1 MKKTTKKLMIALIE
15 ALIEANQQAKTKI
28 ETIKTAN
35 HMKKKEENPETPAE
49 TSPRIASL
57 AAKDDWA
64 ALEAHFKATS
74 TASLRLQEFAKY
86 IDEHGK
92 QPD

>member
-15 ALIEANQQAKTKI
+15 ALIEANQQAKTRI

-35 HMKKKEENPETPAE
+35 MKKKEENPETPAE

-64 ALEAHFKATS
+64 ALEHHFRATS
-74 TASLRLQEFAKY
+74 TASLNLQNFLKHIE
-86 IDEHGK
+86 DGK